1 MARAEKQGIARF
13 DEDAALRTIVEG
25 TATAT
30 GQRFFAALVES
41 LARALRTQGAWVTE
55 YMPES
60 RRLRA
65 LAFWLGD
72 RFIEWERVIDGSPC
86 EIVVTGARLVHYP
99 DRVFELFPND
109 EDVRNNHVMSYLGVP
124 LLDLDGSVLGHL
136 AVMDPRPMP
145 EEPRAL
151 AIFRIFAARAA
162 AELQRLRAERA
173 VREREEKLGRLFDGA
188 MDAIIEIDQGLIVTH
203 CNPAVAKV
211 LRCDPDRLARRNLG
225 EDLLEADRAKLEQ
238 RMRELAARPPGERST
253 WIPGGL
259 RMRRA
264 DGTKFQ
270 AEATLSHFEVER
282 RPHYAIVLRDVNDR
296 LEAERRIEA
305 LANEAEYLKDEIRT
319 LQDGGEIIGRSAPL
333 RRVLQEIGEV
343 AATDATV
350 LILGETGTGKEVVAR
365 AIHAASAR
373 RDRPFIK
380 VNCAA
385 VPAALM
391 ESEFFGHEKGA
402 FTGALARREGRF
414 ALADRGTLFLD
425 EIGDLP
431 LDLQSKLLRV
441 LQEGEF
447 EPVGS
452 SQTRAVDVRI
462 LAATNRDLQRE
473 IREGR
478 FREDL
483 YYRLNVFPVHMPPLR
498 ERGEDIVLLAEH
510 FAGRHERR
518 MGRRLAPLTAQCR
531 ERLKAYAWPGNVREL
546 DNVIERAVITAR
558 DGRLNLDRALP
569 EVEASAVAPPPAAA
583 PGTAA
588 PIRTVEELQALERSN
603 LLLALQ
609 TAGWRVSGE
618 NGAAQLL
625 GMHPSTLTSR
635 MKALGIRRPR

>member
-1 MARAEKQGIARF
+1 MARAEKQAIARF
-13 DEDAALRTIVEG
+13 DEDAALRSIVEG
-25 TATAT
+25 TVTAT
-30 GQRFFAALVES
+30 GQNFFAALVQS
-41 LARALRTQGAWVTE
+41 VAKALQTHGAWVTE
-55 YMPES
+55 YTPET

-65 LAFWLGD
+65 LAFWLDD
-72 RFIEWERVIDGSPC
+72 RFIEWERAVDGSPC

-109 EDVRNNHVMSYLGVP
+109 EDVRNNHVVSYLGVP
-124 LLDLDGSVLGHL
+124 LLDVDGRVLGHL

-145 EEPRAL
+145 EEPRAI

-162 AELQRLRAERA
+162 AELQRLHAERA
-173 VREREEKLGRLFDGA
+173 LREREEKLGRLFDGA
-188 MDAIIEIDQGLIVTH
+188 MDAIIEIDENLLVTH

-211 LRCDPDRLARRNLG
+211 LRCDPHRLEHRNLG
-225 EDLLEADRAKLEQ
+225 EDLVEADREMLRE
-238 RMRELAARPPGERST
+238 RMRELAARPPGARSM

-259 RMRRA
+259 RMRRT
-264 DGTKFQ
+264 DGTEFQ
-270 AEATLSHFEVER
+270 AEATLSNFEAGR
-282 RPHYAIVLRDVNDR
+282 RPYYAIVLRDVNER

-305 LANEAEYLKDEIRT
+305 LASEAEYLKEEIRS
-319 LQDGGEIIGRSAPL
+319 LHNFGEIIGRSAPL
-333 RRVLQEIGEV
+333 RRVLQDIGEV
-343 AATDATV
+343 ATTDATV

-365 AIHAASAR
+365 AIHAASDR

-385 VPAALM
+385 VPASLM

-402 FTGALARREGRF
+402 FTGAVARRDGRF
-414 ALADRGTLFLD
+414 ALADHGTLFLD

-452 SQTRAVDVRI
+452 SQTRSVDVRVV
-462 LAATNRDLQRE
+462 AATNRDLQRE

-498 ERGEDIVLLAEH
+498 ERGDDVVLLAEH
-510 FAGRHERR
+510 FAKRHAQR
-518 MGRRLAPLTAQCR
+518 MGRRIAPLTEQCR
-531 ERLKAYAWPGNVREL
+531 ARLKAYAWPGNVREL
-546 DNVIERAVITAR
+546 ENVIERAVITAR

-569 EVEASAVAPPPAAA
+569 EAPAPAVPPTSTPGAS
-583 PGTAA
+583 A
-588 PIRTVEELQALERSN
+588 PIRTVEEMNALERSN